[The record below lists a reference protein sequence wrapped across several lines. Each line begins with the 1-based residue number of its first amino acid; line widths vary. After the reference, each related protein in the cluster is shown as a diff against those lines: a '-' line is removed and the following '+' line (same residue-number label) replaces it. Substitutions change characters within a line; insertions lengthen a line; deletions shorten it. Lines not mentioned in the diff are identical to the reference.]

1 MTISRKINVYSGT
14 LITVVIVSII
24 AYFIF
29 MLPSLYVNYVST
41 QRLDTITEIQHRIA
55 ANQLPK
61 EIAAIPLPDKSI
73 QYATLK
79 IPNKDYTVSLST
91 NYSNSTITL
100 EDAELRQLFDDSRS
114 IIKTVQNMDSQDEMK
129 AYFDTIDFSV
139 YQEKIEQL
147 FSFNNPTLDLFS
159 IENEIFETQTLT
171 WESGSINFH
180 PINENSIIIET
191 QSLNGETLYTNYIAV
206 LLHNDAT
213 YITVSSAMTPSLTE
227 LLPIILQ
234 SLPMILSVSLLFI
247 LLAAFIF
254 SKALVTPLKKLT
266 YTTEQMR
273 HQSYDTPLVDTTKVD
288 EISTLALALDQLYND
303 LNTTLL
309 SLEEK
314 NTELALKN
322 EQQQVFLMSSSHQLK
337 TPVTSSLLLL
347 EGMIAKIGKYADT
360 ETYLLEVKK
369 QMLTMREIISEI
381 LEVNQTMIS
390 VEHYTTVNINE
401 IIGQI
406 IIQNAVQ
413 IETKNLSIENH
424 LPELTIQT
432 DPKFFYKIIDNILVN
447 AITYTPENQSI
458 VLKAIPNGIILTNYG
473 VTINEDLLPKIFQPF
488 VRVTSTIKGHG
499 LGLYIVANYAKQLD
513 ITIDIRN
520 KVNENAVETILVF
533 PTQKHS

>member
-14 LITVVIVSII
+14 LITVVIISII
-24 AYFIF
+24 SYFIF

-41 QRLDTITEIQHRIA
+41 QRLDTIAEIQHRITE
-55 ANQLPK
+55 NQLPK
-61 EIAAIPLPDKSI
+61 EIAATPLPDKSI

-79 IPNKDYTVSLST
+79 IPNKEYTISLST

-100 EDAELRQLFDDSRS
+100 EDPELRQLFDDSRS
-114 IIKTVQNMDSQDEMK
+114 IITTVQNMESQDEMQ
-129 AYFDTIDFSV
+129 AYFDTIDFST
-139 YQEKIEQL
+139 YREQL
-147 FSFNNPTLDLFS
+147 EQIFSFDNPTLGIFS
-159 IENEIFETQTLT
+159 IENEVFENQTLT
-171 WESGSINFH
+171 WGSGSTNFH

-191 QSLNGETLYTNYIAV
+191 QSLNGETLYTNYIAI

-213 YITVSSAMTPSLTE
+213 YITLSSAMTPSLSE

-247 LLAAFIF
+247 LLAAYIF

-273 HQSYDTPLVDTTKVD
+273 YQTYDTPLVDTTRVD

-303 LNTTLL
+303 LNTTLQ

-322 EQQQVFLMSSSHQLK
+322 DQQQVFLMSSSHQLK

-360 ETYLLEVKK
+360 ETYLLEVRK

-390 VEHYTTVNINE
+390 VEQYTAVNVNE
-401 IIGQI
+401 IVSQI
-406 IIQNAVQ
+406 LLQNQVQ
-413 IETKNLSIENH
+413 IEAKNLSIENN
-424 LPELTIQT
+424 LSELMVQT
-432 DPKFFYKIIDNILVN
+432 DPKFFYKIIDNLLVN
-447 AITYTPENQSI
+447 ALTYTPANHTIILEH
-458 VLKAIPNGIILTNYG
+458 IPNGIILTNYG
-473 VTINEDLLPKIFQPF
+473 VTISEELLPKIFQPF

-513 ITIDIRN
+513 ISIDIRN
-520 KVNENAVETILVF
+520 KVGDTAVETIVMF
-533 PTQKHS
+533 PKQNHS